1 MRKDERGA
9 STRPDARMTCEG
21 DMSKVEVRTLPVRGL
36 AVTERP
42 QRGRKKPHWRVSP
55 STRVRVRQR
64 IRRWDGYLYNIDL
77 FPYVEHRLLAF
88 IEG

>member
-21 DMSKVEVRTLPVRGL
+21 DTSKVEVRTLPVRGL

-42 QRGRKKPHWRVSP
+42 QRNLIRSLPVYTGLVRG
-55 STRVRVRQR
+55 ST
-64 IRRWDGYLYNIDL
+64 
-77 FPYVEHRLLAF
+77 P
-88 IEG
+88 

>member
-21 DMSKVEVRTLPVRGL
+21 GTSKVEVRTLPVRGL

-42 QRGRKKPHWRVSP
+42 QRGRKKAHWRIP
-55 STRVRVRQR
+55 PKTRVRVQQR
-64 IRRWDGYLYNIDL
+64 IRRWDGIMYNIDL
-77 FPYVEHRLLAF
+77 FPYVERRLLAF
-88 IEG
+88 IG

>member
-21 DMSKVEVRTLPVRGL
+21 DTSKVEVRTLPVRGL

-42 QRGRKKPHWRVSP
+42 QRNFISKPTCIYRLVRG
-55 STRVRVRQR
+55 ST
-64 IRRWDGYLYNIDL
+64 
-77 FPYVEHRLLAF
+77 P
-88 IEG
+88 

>member
-21 DMSKVEVRTLPVRGL
+21 DTSKVEVRTLPVRGP

>member
-21 DMSKVEVRTLPVRGL
+21 DMSKVEVRTLPVRGR

-42 QRGRKKPHWRVSP
+42 QRNFISKPTCIYRLVRG
-55 STRVRVRQR
+55 ST
-64 IRRWDGYLYNIDL
+64 
-77 FPYVEHRLLAF
+77 P
-88 IEG
+88 

>member
-21 DMSKVEVRTLPVRGL
+21 DTSKVEVRTLPVRGL

-42 QRGRKKPHWRVSP
+42 QRNLISKPTCLYRTCKGFDPLDPKGALYQTFRFGSAPHN
-55 STRVRVRQR
+55 R
-64 IRRWDGYLYNIDL
+64 I
-77 FPYVEHRLLAF
+77 
-88 IEG
+88 IEEII

>member
-21 DMSKVEVRTLPVRGL
+21 DMSKVEVRTLPVRGR

-42 QRGRKKPHWRVSP
+42 QRNFISKP
-55 STRVRVRQR
+55 T
-64 IRRWDGYLYNIDL
+64 L
-77 FPYVEHRLLAF
+77 
-88 IEG
+88 